1 MNRGPRAGQ
10 PSNIDFVAKA
20 CGAWGDKLPEWVRTL
35 AEEATATS
43 GTLAAG
49 KIGYSPAVVSHVFAN
64 TYKGDI
70 EAVEAKVRG
79 ALMGETVICPVLGE
93 IGRNHCLDEQRKPR
107 VATSS
112 IRSKV
117 WRACR
122 AGCQNSRL
130 KTPGSDA

>member
-20 CGAWGDKLPEWVRTL
+20 QAAWGDLPDWVEAL
-35 AEEATATS
+35 AEQAAATS

-49 KIGYSPAVVSHVFAN
+49 KIGYSPAVVSHVLAN

-70 EAVEAKVRG
+70 AAVEAKVRG
-79 ALMGETVICPVLGE
+79 ALMGETVVCPILGA
-93 IGRNHCLDEQRKPR
+93 IGRDHCLDQQKKPR

-112 IRSKV
+112 IRSKT

-122 AGCQNSRL
+122 SGCPHSRL
-130 KTPGSDA
+130 KLANGGQE